1 MEEGG
6 DAKPEV
12 TPGDK
17 SSNKSFGMKGPQSDK
32 GAEWGP
38 LGGPEAAAGE
48 DVATGDVLT
57 DEGSMP
63 EGPWKPGGTE
73 GAEDLRF
80 LPSLSLK
87 TEKAS
92 SL

>member
-38 LGGPEAAAGE
+38 LGGPEAAAMLGKTSQP
-48 DVATGDVLT
+48 ATC
-57 DEGSMP
+57 
-63 EGPWKPGGTE
+63 
-73 GAEDLRF
+73 
-80 LPSLSLK
+80 
-87 TEKAS
+87 
-92 SL
+92 